1 MVDQGA
7 RSTLTSQFC
16 SVKMQPNA
24 KRHFLLQ
31 CHPISAFTQKQLTRT
46 IARFNKISTFLR

>member
-31 CHPISAFTQKQLTRT
+31 LHPTSAFSQLQLTRT
-46 IARFNKISTFLR
+46 NARFNKISTFLR